1 MSLINSYDG
10 IFEYLG
16 FVNED
21 DRFVLI
27 EANSIV
33 NQEKNLL
40 DKKDKFE
47 NYEYNK
53 LYSSLIRKD
62 FPVINCF

>member
-1 MSLINSYDG
+1 LSLINSYDG